1 MNGTGQRRLST
12 LGAEIPPPSHS
23 QYQHSTQAQQETVP
37 IRSSSP
43 ALQSTGHTEVSDPS
57 RQSAVP
63 TIPDEFHDYSTMIQ
77 NIGLTNTQPQPPPV
91 PSLPTEF
98 TPDVRKVPIS
108 NPAPAGHVA
117 HARSTSLQMRKGP
130 LIFATVDAENLE
142 PLPEPQRRSVAGQ
155 DNENPQV
162 SSGKLPSSPPMGLMY
177 LDGAREQHPTAS
189 SIDSERQD
197 PVVPPNIRD
206 SGPPQPRGR
215 TTLSM
220 KSDDRI
226 FTTGHDSRIP
236 QHPNGNGNYRGR
248 PGSSMRFEQQVYP
261 SISMDNRVPQP
272 QQREYQKRSSS
283 LVNPALQIPQQLF
296 GDLQSTYRPPF
307 GAQPQFTQSPQT
319 QLRPFSPDT
328 QLQPKGSNTPV
339 KNREQHQPA
348 STQSPIVNGQ
358 NRALPKTHPKPHRVL
373 TKSRSPPASKPSS
386 PPEPPRRLSRRIQL
400 DADGD
405 NRQPTLPDVWQS
417 LSMAEG
423 IEAPVPAPGPP
434 VPAPAPSLRYNNNV
448 QRPNVGDVDPLA
460 MKRRTK
466 VPAERNVPA
475 PSTAKPTATAMPSA
489 DSLSW
494 EKTMNSIPEP
504 IPVPDADI
512 ITEQVASP
520 GPYDAAAPRPRS
532 RPMTGMFMAASTL
545 AGFLTEASL
554 LYSLLEYLT
563 FYDWVMLF
571 SVSKHLRKQLENERD
586 LREEVLERFLE
597 TVGYERWIWNEQEP
611 LSLSLVVSTIR
622 LSIKRRS

>member
-1 MNGTGQRRLST
+1 
-12 LGAEIPPPSHS
+12 
-23 QYQHSTQAQQETVP
+23 
-37 IRSSSP
+37 
-43 ALQSTGHTEVSDPS
+43 
-57 RQSAVP
+57 
-63 TIPDEFHDYSTMIQ
+63 
-77 NIGLTNTQPQPPPV
+77 
-91 PSLPTEF
+91 
-98 TPDVRKVPIS
+98 
-108 NPAPAGHVA
+108 
-117 HARSTSLQMRKGP
+117 
-130 LIFATVDAENLE
+130 
-142 PLPEPQRRSVAGQ
+142 
-155 DNENPQV
+155 
-162 SSGKLPSSPPMGLMY
+162 
-177 LDGAREQHPTAS
+177 
-189 SIDSERQD
+189 
-197 PVVPPNIRD
+197 
-206 SGPPQPRGR
+206 
-215 TTLSM
+215 
-220 KSDDRI
+220 
-226 FTTGHDSRIP
+226 
-236 QHPNGNGNYRGR
+236 
-248 PGSSMRFEQQVYP
+248 
-261 SISMDNRVPQP
+261 
-272 QQREYQKRSSS
+272 
-283 LVNPALQIPQQLF
+283 
-296 GDLQSTYRPPF
+296 
-307 GAQPQFTQSPQT
+307 
-319 QLRPFSPDT
+319 
-328 QLQPKGSNTPV
+328 
-339 KNREQHQPA
+339 
-348 STQSPIVNGQ
+348 
-358 NRALPKTHPKPHRVL
+358 
-373 TKSRSPPASKPSS
+373 
-386 PPEPPRRLSRRIQL
+386 
-400 DADGD
+400 
-405 NRQPTLPDVWQS
+405 
-417 LSMAEG
+417 MAED

-434 VPAPAPSLRYNNNV
+434 VPAPAPSLRYNNNI